1 MRIEE
6 GISGN
11 RREIQEWI
19 SRRMGHGLEFPVE
32 WLPET
37 GLTVVGEDG
46 KRLCAV
52 VVYFEKTSP
61 VAYIGWI
68 ATNPLNTLEESAN
81 AIAFGIQNAAD
92 YARKNGARHLLTT
105 TGNRWINRIFDRQGF
120 VSGDRTV
127 EHKYL
132 YLPPES

>member
-1 MRIEE
+1 MKTEE

-11 RREIQEWI
+11 RDEIRDWI
-19 SRRMGHGLEFPVE
+19 SRRMGNGLEFPVDL
-32 WLPET
+32 LPET
-37 GLTVVGEDG
+37 GLIVTGEGG

-68 ATNPLNTLEESAN
+68 ATNPCNTLEESAN
-81 AIAFGIQNAAD
+81 SIAFGIREAAD

-120 VSGDRTV
+120 VSGDRMV

-132 YLPPES
+132 HLF